1 MKHEI
6 RGFRGVFSFL
16 SNFYPCTMLFEDYK
30 FTSAEAAFQSAKCYH
45 LSDAIAMQDMTAKEA
60 KRKGRT
66 VRMRKDW
73 EQVKVQ
79 VMRDVLRA
87 KFDENPSLKTMLLQT
102 AGYTLIEDNAWHDN
116 FWGDCSC
123 EKCRSTPGQNRLGKL
138 LMELRDLYLNEPAR
152 CANE

>member
-16 SNFYPCTMLFEDYK
+16 SNFYPCTMLFEDYR

-45 LSDAIAMQDMTAKEA
+45 LSDAIAMQGMTAKEA

-66 VRMRKDW
+66 VRMRRDW

-79 VMRDVLRA
+79 VMRNVLRA
-87 KFDENPSLKTMLLQT
+87 KFDENPSLSKRQIDRR
-102 AGYTLIEDNAWHDN
+102 IENRDRK
-116 FWGDCSC
+116 C
-123 EKCRSTPGQNRLGKL
+123 ENKKRKCERVQKAEEHSFALFCR
-138 LMELRDLYLNEPAR
+138 E
-152 CANE
+152 